1 MVGGRKVFLSGACRQ
16 KLAAARCIIM
26 DKKADPTNPV
36 LVETLEVLKEQEA
49 PVWKTVRE
57 HLGKVNRQ
65 RPEVNISDIERVAED
80 GETVVVP
87 GKVLGSGRLTKEVEV
102 AAFKASR
109 GAKQKIGEEGEF
121 MFIQDL
127 VEENPEGEEVR
138 IVK

>member
-1 MVGGRKVFLSGACRQ
+1 
-16 KLAAARCIIM
+16 M

-36 LVETLEVLKEQEA
+36 LVETLEVLQEQEA
-49 PVWKTVRE
+49 PVWNDVRE
-57 HLGKVNRQ
+57 NLGKVNRQ
-65 RPEVNISDIERVAED
+65 RPEVNISDIERVAEE

-87 GKVLGSGRLTKEVEV
+87 GKVLGAGRLTKEVTV

-109 GAKQKIGEEGEF
+109 GAREQIDDKGEF